1 MKRNLLV
8 RLPGGNDRTYPILIE
23 PGILAR
29 VPKILNGRWNDRSL
43 FVVSDSNVSR
53 IYGDALTRSLKRA
66 GRDALLVEVPA
77 GEASK
82 SIDVYF
88 ALVTAL
94 LEQKVRRGS
103 IVVALGGGVVGD
115 LAGFAAA
122 SVLRGVGFV
131 QIPTSLLAQVDSSV
145 GGKVGIDHALGKNLI
160 GAFHQPSMVIIDP
173 TVLKTLPAAEF
184 RNGIA
189 EIVKIAAALDPKFF
203 AFLER
208 RAGEFDPANT
218 KFMTSVIA
226 LAVGLKAAV
235 VAKDEKE
242 AGLRKSLNLGH
253 TLGHAIEAATAYRL
267 RHGEA
272 VAIGMVLE
280 SRIAAMTGLLSMRDY
295 IRLERLLH
303 AVGLPTRQ
311 PDRLN
316 MKAVLSSL
324 ALDKKSGAGEPLFVL
339 PKAMGHSVI
348 NVPVPAPLIRAVLS

>member
-8 RLPGGNDRTYPILIE
+8 RLPGGKDRTYPILIE
-23 PGILAR
+23 PGILR
-29 VPKILNGRWNDRSL
+29 RLPTILRERWSGRSL
-43 FVVSDSNVSR
+43 FVISDTNVNR
-53 IYGDALTRSLKRA
+53 LYGDSLTRSLKRI
-66 GRDALLVEVPA
+66 GYDAVLVEVPA

-82 SIDVYF
+82 SIDVYYG
-88 ALVTAL
+88 LVTAL
-94 LEQKVRRGS
+94 LEKKIRRGS

-122 SVLRGVGFV
+122 SVLRGVTLV

-145 GGKVGIDHALGKNLI
+145 GGKVGIDHPLGKNLI
-160 GAFHQPSMVIIDP
+160 GAFHQPSLVVIDP

-208 RAGEFDPANT
+208 RAGEFDPANRS
-218 KFMTSVIA
+218 FMTSVIA
-226 LAVGLKAAV
+226 MAVGLKAAV
-235 VAKDEKE
+235 VARDEKE
-242 AGLRKSLNLGH
+242 TGLRKSLNLGH
-253 TLGHAIEAATAYRL
+253 TLGHAIEAATGYRL

-280 SRIAAMTGLLSMRDY
+280 GRIAAITGLLSMRDY
-295 IRLERLLH
+295 VRLERLRL

-311 PDRLN
+311 PDRLH
-316 MKAVLSSL
+316 MKKGLSSL
-324 ALDKKSGAGEPLFVL
+324 
-339 PKAMGHSVI
+339 
-348 NVPVPAPLIRAVLS
+348 